1 MEEEEDPHQK
11 SLNMASNFEEVFLGR
26 TKEDIIY
33 DGIAE
38 ATYLI
43 NVVFPALNRVLL
55 FHRCN
60 FDSALMITSS
70 KDMDSDMLL
79 LRGSPR

>member
-1 MEEEEDPHQK
+1 MVEEEEDPHQK
-11 SLNMASNFEEVFLGR
+11 SLSMASNFEEVFLGR
-26 TKEDIIY
+26 TKDVIY

-43 NVVFPALNRVLL
+43 NVVFPALDRVLL
-55 FHRCN
+55 FHHCN

-70 KDMDSDMLL
+70 KAMDSEMPL